1 MLNLRVLPSLA
12 GTVIAITA
20 IALLAAGAGPA
31 RRAEAAAN
39 QTISFGSIS
48 SRTFGSAPFLIS
60 ASATSGLAVT
70 FTPSGP
76 CTAFPVGPGI
86 PTTATV
92 TLTGAG
98 TCSITASQA
107 GDGTWNPAPAVVR
120 SFTIYKASQ
129 TITLASITNKV
140 YGTAPLD
147 IIATASS
154 GLPVTVTASGK
165 CTVAP
170 GDELGDDGDDFDVT
184 LTGAGLCTVRA
195 TQAGSAN
202 YNSAF
207 SVTRTFSVT
216 RAPLSITGEND
227 TRVYKQANPLIG
239 YVAAGFVPG
248 ETIANLSGTLTC
260 SASALSNSAVGTY
273 STSCS
278 GVYSSNYNITFVKG
292 VFTVTKATQTITF
305 AAIPAKTYGDASF
318 TVSPTSD
325 SGLFVTVAVTSGP
338 CTASPGSFFGP
349 ISILGAGSCEVTVT
363 QAGNANYLAATPAV
377 QTFAVNPKA
386 LTVTAQNKTID
397 EGQNQPPYT
406 VTYSGFVIGESA
418 ANLGGALSCAAYV
431 SFGPDVLVTNPVTTP
446 GSYTIRCSG
455 QTSTNY
461 TITYLDG
468 TLTVN
473 DLP

>member
-1 MLNLRVLPSLA
+1 MHGLPGWPRHSHH
-12 GTVIAITA
+12 GY
-20 IALLAAGAGPA
+20 GDSD
-31 RRAEAAAN
+31 RRRDL
-39 QTISFGSIS
+39 QHHSVS
-48 SRTFGSAPFLIS
+48 SRRRHLE
-60 ASATSGLAVT
+60 
-70 FTPSGP
+70 
-76 CTAFPVGPGI
+76 PG
-86 PTTATV
+86 ACGRAQ
-92 TLTGAG
+92 LHHL
-98 TCSITASQA
+98 
-107 GDGTWNPAPAVVR
+107 
-120 SFTIYKASQ
+120 KASQ

-216 RAPLSITGEND
+216 RAPLSITAEND

-325 SGLFVTVAVTSGP
+325 SGLFVTVAVTSRALHRFARLLFRSDQHPRRRVLRSHRDSGGQ
-338 CTASPGSFFGP
+338 CQLPGRHTGRTDVRGEPEGSDGHRP
-349 ISILGAGSCEVTVT
+349 EQDHRRGA
-363 QAGNANYLAATPAV
+363 
-377 QTFAVNPKA
+377 
-386 LTVTAQNKTID
+386 
-397 EGQNQPPYT
+397 
-406 VTYSGFVIGESA
+406 ESA
-418 ANLGGALSCAAYV
+418 PVHGDLQRLRDWRERGEPRRRPLLRRLRLLRAGCARHQPGDHPGFIHHSLLGS
-431 SFGPDVLVTNPVTTP
+431 DVHQLHD
-446 GSYTIRCSG
+446 
-455 QTSTNY
+455 
-461 TITYLDG
+461 TYLDG